1 MAFARAIAAAFT
13 QRGLDPAEVLRQARI
28 TPRQLQDPASALSA
42 RQMELLS
49 EAAMRTLDDE
59 GLGAFERRL
68 PWGSYGMLARA
79 SLSAPTLD
87 VALRRWC
94 RHHGLLTDAL
104 RLTLGS
110 GAGLATVQAA
120 EPTPLPAAMR
130 ELALVF
136 VLRNL
141 LGLGSWF
148 IDSRIPPLQVA
159 FAFAQ
164 PPHVAAYATLFPGA
178 TLRFGSPQT
187 LLRFDARYLAL
198 PLHRDEAALQQMLR
212 QHALHIPVQPY
223 RRDRLLVQQ
232 VRQALAAH
240 PRATHNAAGV
250 AALLHV
256 SERTLHRQLAQ
267 EGASLQQLKDAV
279 RSERAQALL
288 LRSRQPLK
296 QVAAAVG
303 FGNEKSF
310 SRAFRAWTGMA
321 PAEYRLHH
329 AA

>member
-1 MAFARAIAAAFT
+1 MAFAQAITATFQ

-28 TPRQLQDPASALSA
+28 TPRQLQNPLAAMSA

-49 EAAMRTLDDE
+49 EAAMRALDDE

-68 PWGSYGMLARA
+68 PWGSYGLLARA
-79 SLSAPTLD
+79 SLSAPTLG
-87 VALRRWC
+87 VALQRWC
-94 RHHGLLTDAL
+94 RHHGLLTEAL
-104 RLTLGS
+104 RITLGA
-110 GAGLATVQAA
+110 GGGLATVQLTEAA
-120 EPTPLPAAMR
+120 PLPAAQR

-148 IDSRIPPLQVA
+148 IDSRIPPLQAA
-159 FAFAQ
+159 FAFAE
-164 PPHVAAYATLFPGA
+164 PPHAAAYATLFPGA
-178 TLRFGSPQT
+178 TLRFGGPHT

-198 PLHRDEAALQQMLR
+198 PLHRDEDALQQMLR
-212 QHALHIPVQPY
+212 QHALRIPVQPY

-232 VRQALAAH
+232 VRRVLAAH
-240 PRATHNAAGV
+240 PQATHNAAGV

-267 EGASLQQLKDAV
+267 EGASLQQLKDQV

-288 LRSRQPLK
+288 LRSQQPLK

-310 SRAFRAWTGMA
+310 SRAFRAWTGLA
-321 PAEYRLHH
+321 PAEFRLRH